1 MKINELNSFILFLR
15 EAHNIRDSLEIL
27 WTFYFSYPRI
37 INIFTKCRR
46 KFLRILS
53 EGRDFLVQIMI
64 LTLSGLSAYL
74 FYDDGIAKLIKRREP
89 HLFIFRGP
97 TEFMLKNV
105 CCDRNLSFIKVGKY
119 FMINLWMTWCSRGS
133 MRDEFH

>member
-1 MKINELNSFILFLR
+1 MSSLTKGSLRRALYNMKRNELNSFILFLR

-27 WTFYFSYPRI
+27 WTFYFSYPGI

-46 KFLRILS
+46 KILRILS

-74 FYDDGIAKLIKRREP
+74 FYDDGIAKLINIENRICLYLGASP
-89 HLFIFRGP
+89 
-97 TEFMLKNV
+97 
-105 CCDRNLSFIKVGKY
+105 NL
-119 FMINLWMTWCSRGS
+119 C
-133 MRDEFH
+133 